1 MRQCM
6 LTRSCRTSIGMNATA
21 GWRKQRRCTLRSG
34 VDANSTQE
42 AGHLNMQ
49 KQRRRCGFSVTVAVG
64 LMLFTNLMGQAL
76 QAPATPMSIGQAV
89 DSALRNYPAVSV
101 SQEQVNA
108 AAAGIDLAR
117 TAYLPRVDSLAQ
129 FNRATRNNTFGLLF
143 PQGVIPSISGPVLG
157 TNNFGTVWGSAV
169 GALVTWEPFDF
180 GLRRASVSAATTAKT
195 RSEATLKRTQLDV
208 AAAAADAYLTLAAA
222 QETVRAAQ
230 AGVDRAEVLVRSV
243 RALVNAQ
250 LRPGADASRAEAE
263 LAAARTQVARAQQ
276 ATEVARAVLA
286 QFVGGDPRGITL
298 VAPKLLQL
306 PPGQTTPPLNTAANP
321 IAIEQN
327 ATVEQ
332 AKAQLDILDKS
343 YFPRL
348 FAQGAAY
355 ARGTGARSDGTRL
368 GGANGLAPDVQN
380 YAVGLS
386 VTFPIMDLPSIR
398 AKKAGQAAT
407 IRAETARY
415 QQVTTDLTAQWN
427 EAMAVLEGSRKIAA
441 DTPVQ
446 LAAANAATQQA
457 TARYQSGLGNIV
469 DVADAQRLL
478 TQAEID
484 DALARL
490 AVWRAM
496 LGVAISAGDIQP
508 FLTEAGQ

>member
-1 MRQCM
+1 
-6 LTRSCRTSIGMNATA
+6 MNATA

-49 KQRRRCGFSVTVAVG
+49 KQRRRCRFGVTVTVG
-64 LMLFTNLMGQAL
+64 IMFFTNLMGQAQ

-89 DSALRNYPAVSV
+89 DSAVKNYPAVFV

-129 FNRATRNNTFGLLF
+129 VNRATRNNTFGLLF
-143 PQGVIPSISGPVLG
+143 PQGVIPAISGPVLG

-169 GALVTWEPFDF
+169 GTLVTWEPFDF
-180 GLRRASVSAATTAKT
+180 GLRRASVSAATAAKT
-195 RSEATLKRTQLDV
+195 RSDATLKRTQFDV
-208 AAAAADAYLTLAAA
+208 AAAAADAYLTSAAA
-222 QETVRAAQ
+222 QEPVRAAQ
-230 AGVDRAEVLVRSV
+230 AGVDRADVLVRSV
-243 RALVNAQ
+243 RALVDAQ
-250 LRPGADASRAEAE
+250 LRPGAEQSRAEAE
-263 LAAARTQVARAQQ
+263 QAAAQTQVARAQQ
-276 ATEVARAVLA
+276 AVEVARAVLA

-298 VAPKLLQL
+298 VAPTLLQL
-306 PPGQTTPPLNTAANP
+306 PPGQTTPPLNAAANP

-327 ATVEQ
+327 AALAQ

-343 YFPRL
+343 YFPRF

-355 ARGTGARSDGTRL
+355 ARGTGARVDGTRL

-380 YAVGLS
+380 YALGFS
-386 VTFPIMDLPSIR
+386 VTFPIFDLPSIR
-398 AKKAGQAAT
+398 AKQAGQSAT
-407 IRAETARY
+407 FRAETARY
-415 QQVTTDLTAQWN
+415 QQVTTDLTARWN
-427 EAMAVLEGSRKIAA
+427 QAAAILNGSQKIAA
-441 DTPVQ
+441 ETPVQ
-446 LAAANAATQQA
+446 VSAANAATQQA
-457 TARYQSGLGNIV
+457 TARYQSGLGNII

-490 AVWRAM
+490 GVWRSL
-496 LGVAISAGDIQP
+496 LGVAIARGDIQP
-508 FLTEAGQ
+508 FITEAEK

>member
-1 MRQCM
+1 MRQCT
-6 LTRSCRTSIGMNATA
+6 LTHSCRTSIGMNATVV
-21 GWRKQRRCTLRSG
+21 WKRQRRCTLRSV
-34 VDANSTQE
+34 VDANSIQE

-49 KQRRRCGFSVTVAVG
+49 KQRRRCRFGVTVTVG
-64 LMLFTNLMGQAL
+64 IMFFTNLTGQAQ

-89 DSALRNYPAVSV
+89 DSAVKNYPAVFV

-129 FNRATRNNTFGLLF
+129 VNRATRNNTFGLLF
-143 PQGVIPSISGPVLG
+143 PQGVIPSMTGPVLN
-157 TNNFGTVWGSAV
+157 TNNSASVWGSAV
-169 GALVTWEPFDF
+169 GGLVTWEPFDF
-180 GLRRASVSAATTAKT
+180 GLRRASVAAATASKT
-195 RSEATLKRTQLDV
+195 RSEAALKRTQFDV

-230 AGVDRAEVLVRSV
+230 AGVDRADVLVRSV
-243 RALVNAQ
+243 RALVDAQ
-250 LRPGADASRAEAE
+250 LRPGAELSRAQAE
-263 LAAARTQVARAQQ
+263 LAAAQTQLARAQQ

-286 QFVGGDPRGITL
+286 QFVGGDPRQITL
-298 VAPKLLQL
+298 TAPKLLQL
-306 PPGQTTPPLNTAANP
+306 PPDQTASPLNTAANP
-321 IAIEQN
+321 IAVEQN
-327 ATVEQ
+327 AAVAL

-343 YFPRL
+343 YVPRF

-368 GGANGLAPDVQN
+368 RAANGLAPDVQN

-386 VTFPIMDLPSIR
+386 VTFPILDLPSIR

-415 QQVTTDLTAQWN
+415 QQVTTDVTAQWN
-427 EAMAVLEGSRKIAA
+427 EAMAVLEGSRTIAA

-490 AVWRAM
+490 GVWRAM
-496 LGVAISAGDIQP
+496 LGIAISAGDIQP
-508 FLTEAGQ
+508 FLSEVGP

>member
-1 MRQCM
+1 
-6 LTRSCRTSIGMNATA
+6 
-21 GWRKQRRCTLRSG
+21 
-34 VDANSTQE
+34 
-42 AGHLNMQ
+42 MQ
-49 KQRRRCGFSVTVAVG
+49 KQRRRCGCGVVLVVSIILTLNSIGEARQQQV
-64 LMLFTNLMGQAL
+64 
-76 QAPATPMSIGQAV
+76 PATPMSIAQAV
-89 DSALRNYPAVSV
+89 ESALRNYPSVSV

-129 FNRATRNNTFGLLF
+129 FNRATRNNVFGLLF
-143 PQGVIPSISGPVLG
+143 PQSVIPSMTGPVLG
-157 TNNFGTVWGSAV
+157 TNNFASVWGSAV
-169 GALVTWEPFDF
+169 GGLVTWEPFDY
-180 GLRRASVSAATTAKT
+180 GLRHAGVAAASASKT
-195 RSEATLKRTQLDV
+195 RSEAALKRTQFDV

-230 AGVDRAEVLVRSV
+230 AGVDRADVLVRSV
-243 RALVNAQ
+243 RALVDAQ
-250 LRPGADASRAEAE
+250 LRPGAEQSRAEAE
-263 LAAARTQVARAQQ
+263 QAAAQTQVARAQQ
-276 ATEVARAVLA
+276 AVEVARAVLA
-286 QFVGGDPRGITL
+286 QFVGGDARGITL

-343 YFPRL
+343 YFPRF

-355 ARGTGARSDGTRL
+355 ARGTGARVDGTRL

-508 FLTEAGQ
+508 FLNEAGQ